1 MNQLSLQNSS
11 EFNSANTKFVQV
23 LLPLLLPKTFTYRV
37 PRSVESNIKIGIRVI
52 VPFGAKKIITGVIK
66 EIHET
71 APADYE
77 AKYILEILD
86 EFPVVTQQQFKLFE
100 WISQYYMCSEGEVLN
115 IALPAGMKLSSESKI
130 QLNPAFDLSQSPF
143 IYSELEKVIL
153 NLLQKESLLSYQQ
166 IAELSNAKQSSLLI
180 KDLLKKQAIILV
192 EQVQEKYKPKTEK
205 VIKLQDKFLQ
215 QGELSALMD
224 ELEKKP
230 KQLDILLKYLKE
242 VPVFTNPEL
251 NKEGLIKKT
260 YNSDEFSTSSLSTLI
275 KNQVFEE
282 SEVIISRLD
291 YLTRGK
297 IIEADINLSP
307 DQQQCKEEITAAFN
321 NNPVTL
327 LHGVT
332 GSGKTEIYL
341 SFIKEVIESGSQA
354 LFLLPEIAIT
364 TQMIQRVRKI
374 FGDQVGVYHSKF
386 SDAERV
392 EVWQGVAEGTI
403 NFVIGVRSSIILPFN
418 NLSLIVVDE
427 EHESSYKQFEPAP
440 RYHARD
446 TAVVLSQIHQAQI
459 LLGSATPS
467 YESYYNAQQGK
478 YGLVKLT
485 ERYGEGTLP
494 EISIVDM
501 RKETAA
507 KRVTEDFSHQ
517 FLSVLSEEL
526 EKNNQAIIFQNRRGY
541 APYLQCETC
550 GWIAEC
556 ENCSVS
562 LTYHM
567 HQHELKCHYCGFRQ
581 KSPTACL
588 SCESTAL
595 KMKGFGTEKIEDDLK
610 LQYPEVK
617 IQRMDRDTTRKK
629 YSYQQIIE
637 AFESGDTQV
646 LIGTQMVSKG
656 LDFENVSLVGIVD
669 ADRIMYYPDFRAN
682 ERALQLMLQVSGRAG
697 RNKKKGIVLVQTFQ
711 KDHPLFSYLLK
722 YDYEGFYQLQLKER
736 HSFFYPPFSRII
748 RIILKGHEA
757 NITRMGAKLLYENL
771 IIPLGIHRLLA
782 PHEPMIAKIRN
793 IYHMEIWVKLEKGF
807 PLEITKKQIIQSVE
821 KMKENS
827 HFRKLRVVY
836 DVDPQ

>member
-1 MNQLSLQNSS
+1 MSQLNLQDNQSHNSIATLFAS
-11 EFNSANTKFVQV
+11 V
-23 LLPLLLPKTFTYRV
+23 LLPLPLPKTFTYRI
-37 PRSVESNIKIGIRVI
+37 PRNLENIITVGVRVI
-52 VPFGAKKIITGVIK
+52 VPFGQKKITTGVIK
-66 EIHET
+66 DIQQ
-71 APADYE
+71 APPEGYE
-77 AKYILEILD
+77 AKYILEVLD
-86 EFPVVTQQQFKLFE
+86 EFPVLSNQQFRLFE
-100 WISQYYMCSEGEVLN
+100 WMAQYYMCSEGEVMN
-115 IALPAGMKLSSESKI
+115 IALPSGMKLSSESKI
-130 QLNPAFDLSQSPF
+130 QLNPAFSAERSSF
-143 IYSELEKVIL
+143 IFSELELVVL
-153 NLLQKESLLSYQQ
+153 NLLKKESLLSYQQ
-166 IAELSNAKQSSLLI
+166 IAEISNAKQSSLLI
-180 KDLLKKQAIILV
+180 KDLLKKEAIILI

-205 VIKLQDKFLQ
+205 IIRLHADYLEKKSLA
-215 QGELSALMD
+215 ALMD

-230 KQLDILLKYLKE
+230 KQLDILLKYLQE
-242 VPVFTNPEL
+242 VPVFSAPER
-251 NKEGLIKKT
+251 NASGLEKKIFKPE
-260 YNSDEFSTSSLSTLI
+260 EFSASSLSTLI
-275 KNQVFEE
+275 KNKVFEE
-282 SEVIISRLD
+282 SEVIVSRLD

-297 IIEADINLSP
+297 VIDTNIELSTA
-307 DQQQCKEEITAAFN
+307 QNTCKEEIIESFQQY
-321 NNPVTL
+321 PVTL

-364 TQMIQRVRKI
+364 TQMIQRVRKL

-392 EVWQGVAEGTI
+392 EVWQGVAEGRI
-403 NFVIGVRSSIILPFN
+403 NFVIGVRSSVMLPFN

-427 EHESSYKQFEPAP
+427 EHESSYKQFDPAP

-446 TAVVLSQIHQAQI
+446 TAIVLSQIHQAQI
-459 LLGSATPS
+459 LLGSATPA
-467 YESYYNAQQGK
+467 YESFHNAQKGK
-478 YGLVKLT
+478 YGLVTLT
-485 ERYGEGTLP
+485 ERYGEGKLP
-494 EISIVDM
+494 EIEIVDM
-501 RKETAA
+501 RKVVA
-507 KRVTEDFSHQ
+507 KKQVTDDFSHI
-517 FLSVLSEEL
+517 FLTSMQEEL
-526 EKNNQAIIFQNRRGY
+526 QKGNQAIIFQNRRGY

-581 KSPTACL
+581 KSPAACL
-588 SCESTAL
+588 KCESTAL

-610 LQYPEVK
+610 LHFPETR

-637 AFESGDTQV
+637 AFESGETQV

-669 ADRIMYYPDFRAN
+669 ADRIMYYPDFRAE
-682 ERALQLMLQVSGRAG
+682 ERAFQLMLQVSGRAG
-697 RNKKKGIVLVQTFQ
+697 RNKKPGKVMVQTFQ
-711 KDHPLFSYLLK
+711 KDHLLFQYLK
-722 YDYEGFYQLQLKER
+722 NYNFKGFYQLQLKER
-736 HSFFYPPFSRII
+736 HSFFYPPFCRII
-748 RIILKGHEA
+748 RIILKGQQA
-757 NITRMGAKLLYENL
+757 NITKSGAQNLYDTL
-771 IIPLGIHRLLA
+771 SPIIGTKRLLA

-807 PLEITKKQIIQSVE
+807 PLEKTKAQIINSVE

-827 HFRKLRVVY
+827 HFRKLRIIY

>member
-1 MNQLSLQNSS
+1 MSQLSLQNSS
-11 EFNSANTKFVQV
+11 ESHSSNTQFAQV
-23 LLPLLLPKTFTYRV
+23 LLPLPLPKTFTYRV
-37 PRSVESNIKIGIRVI
+37 PRNLENDIQIGIRVI
-52 VPFGAKKIITGVIK
+52 VPFGAKKIITGIIK
-66 EIHET
+66 EIHEK
-71 APADYE
+71 PPEKYE

-86 EFPVVTQQQFKLFE
+86 EFPVVTQQQFSLFE
-100 WISQYYMCSEGEVLN
+100 WMAQYYMCAEGEVMN

-130 QLNPAFDLSQSPF
+130 QLNPAFDLDHSPYIF
-143 IYSELEKVIL
+143 SELENVIL
-153 NLLQKESLLSYQQ
+153 NLLKKESLLSYQQ
-166 IAELSNAKQSSLLI
+166 IAEISNAKQSSLLI
-180 KDLLKKQAIILV
+180 KDLLKKQAIILI
-192 EQVQEKYKPKTEK
+192 EQVQEKYKPKTDK
-205 VIKLQDKFLQ
+205 LIKLKDKYLIKN
-215 QGELSALMD
+215 ELSALMD

-242 VPVFTNPEL
+242 VPVFNHPEL

-260 YNSDEFSTSSLSTLI
+260 FSSDEFSTSSLSTLI
-275 KNQVFEE
+275 KNNVFEE
-282 SEVIISRLD
+282 KEVIVSRLD

-297 IIEADINLSP
+297 IINADINLSE
-307 DQQQCKEEITAAFN
+307 DQQQCKDDIAETFVN
-321 NNPVTL
+321 HPVTL

-403 NFVIGVRSSIILPFN
+403 NFVIGVRSSIMLPFN

-427 EHESSYKQFEPAP
+427 EHESSYKQFDPAP

-446 TAVVLSQIHQAQI
+446 TAVVLSQIHKSQI

-478 YGLVKLT
+478 YGFVKLDK
-485 ERYGEGTLP
+485 RYGEGTLP
-494 EISIVDM
+494 EITIVDM

-507 KRVTEDFSHQ
+507 KRVSEDFSHQ
-517 FLSVLSEEL
+517 FLTVLSEEL

-610 LQYPEVK
+610 LQYPDVK

-637 AFESGDTQV
+637 AFENGETQV

-697 RNKKKGIVLVQTFQ
+697 RNKKKGSVFVQTFQ
-711 KDHPLFSYLLK
+711 KDHPLFQYLLR
-722 YDYEGFYQLQLKER
+722 YDYEGFYNLQLKER

-748 RIILKGHEA
+748 RIILKGQQPD
-757 NITRMGAKLLYENL
+757 ITRNGAKMLYESL
-771 IIPLGIHRLLA
+771 IVPLGYQRLLA

-807 PLEITKKQIIQSVE
+807 PLKKTKTQIIQSVE

-827 HFRKLRVVY
+827 HFRKLRIVF